1 LTTAVAIGYKGCMTP
16 QQLVEFRERLGFTQ
30 QELADRLRV
39 DRVTIARWETGAR
52 SIPPYLDLALET
64 VARKRPGTRKGS
76 AL

>member
-1 LTTAVAIGYKGCMTP
+1 MVCMTP
-16 QQLVEFRERLGFTQ
+16 EQLVAFREDLGFTQ

-64 VARKRPGTRKGS
+64 VRRGTRRRS
-76 AL
+76 VL

>member
-1 LTTAVAIGYKGCMTP
+1 MAIGYMVCMTP
-16 QQLVEFRERLGFTQ
+16 EQLVAFREDLGFTQ

-64 VARKRPGTRKGS
+64 VRRRKRVRV
-76 AL
+76 

>member
-1 LTTAVAIGYKGCMTP
+1 MVCMTP
-16 QQLVEFRERLGFTQ
+16 EQLVAFREEFEFTQ

-64 VARKRPGTRKGS
+64 VKRGTRKRS
-76 AL
+76 VL

>member
-1 LTTAVAIGYKGCMTP
+1 MVCMTSE
-16 QQLVEFRERLGFTQ
+16 QLVAFREEFGFTQ

-64 VARKRPGTRKGS
+64 VKRGTRKRS
-76 AL
+76 VL

>member
-1 LTTAVAIGYKGCMTP
+1 MTP
-16 QQLVEFRERLGFTQ
+16 EQLVAFRETHDLTQ

-64 VARKRPGTRKGS
+64 VRRALGTRRS
-76 AL
+76 SVS

>member
-1 LTTAVAIGYKGCMTP
+1 MTSE
-16 QQLVEFRERLGFTQ
+16 QLVAFRETHGLTQ

-64 VARKRPGTRKGS
+64 VRRGLGTRKRS
-76 AL
+76 VL

>member
-1 LTTAVAIGYKGCMTP
+1 MTSYVAIGYIRCMTP
-16 QQLVEFRERLGFTQ
+16 QQLVSFREDLGITQ

-64 VARKRPGTRKGS
+64 VKRQGTRKRS
-76 AL
+76 VS